1 MGEETIKRVS
11 ITELW
16 RDMRKGESATQITV
30 FTALLVMIMM
40 FSAVAPNF
48 FTLSNI
54 LNALRQNSALFL
66 IACGQT
72 YVIMLAGIDL
82 SQGNLVGLAS
92 VISAYAMLRYGFAAG
107 IAAGLAVSTLCGAIT
122 GGIIVKGKV
131 QPFVAAL
138 GMQFVIYGVNLLIS
152 GGNPVY
158 NLPEAVNFI
167 GSRTLL
173 GIPAA
178 LILAVIAGTGVHI
191 ILKKS
196 MFGRGMYA
204 VGGNNRAAHLSGIS
218 PGKTIFIAWMIN
230 GFLVGLGSMIL
241 MSRVGSG
248 QPALGG
254 TEVQMQS
261 IAAAIVGGNSF
272 DGGKGSIGATL
283 IGTLFIGFLING
295 LNLMGWNQFARE
307 VVVGIVII
315 VSVLRKER
323 AAA

>member
-1 MGEETIKRVS
+1 MGENSVRKVS
-11 ITELW
+11 ITAVW
-16 RDMRKGESATQITV
+16 RNMREGENATQMTV
-30 FTALLVMIMM
+30 SVAFIVMMAVFAFT
-40 FSAVAPNF
+40 APNF
-48 FTLSNI
+48 FTLPNI

-72 YVIMLAGIDL
+72 YVLLLAGIDL

-92 VISAYAMLRYGFAAG
+92 VISAYAMLRYGFFAG
-107 IAAGLAVSTLCGAIT
+107 IAAGLAVSVLCGAIT

-158 NLPEAVNFI
+158 NLPEAVSFI
-167 GSRTLL
+167 GSKTIL

-178 LILAVIAGTGVHI
+178 LVLAIGAGTAAHI

-218 PGKTIFIAWMIN
+218 PEKTIFIAWMIN
-230 GFLVGLGSMIL
+230 GFFVGLGSMIL

-254 TEVQMQS
+254 TEIQMQS
-261 IAAAIVGGNSF
+261 IAAAVVGGNSF
-272 DGGKGSIGATL
+272 VGGKGSIGATL
-283 IGTLFIGFLING
+283 VGTLFIGFLING
-295 LNLMGWNQFARE
+295 LNLLGLNQFARE
-307 VVVGIVII
+307 VVIGIVIV
-315 VSVLRKER
+315 VSVLRKEK